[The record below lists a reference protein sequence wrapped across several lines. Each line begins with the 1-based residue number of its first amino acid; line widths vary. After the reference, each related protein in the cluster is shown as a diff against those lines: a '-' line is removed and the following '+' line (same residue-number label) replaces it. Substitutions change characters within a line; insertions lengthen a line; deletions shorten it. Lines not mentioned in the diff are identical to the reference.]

1 MTVHFTSIAIMQLI
15 IIFPQCINCYRTVR
29 KGSDFRNIQFEG
41 KKLKPFALDANYQ
54 LFLLSIE

>member
-1 MTVHFTSIAIMQLI
+1 MQLI

-54 LFLLSIE
+54 LSLLSIE